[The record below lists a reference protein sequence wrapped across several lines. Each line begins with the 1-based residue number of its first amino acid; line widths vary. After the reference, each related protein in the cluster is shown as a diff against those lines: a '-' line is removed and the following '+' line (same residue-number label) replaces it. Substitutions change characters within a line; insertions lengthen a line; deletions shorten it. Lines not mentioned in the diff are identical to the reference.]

1 MDDLASLL
9 DRSDAAF
16 ADDVSAV
23 VPVAD
28 DASLT
33 SALGTTKK
41 RQRTCMKDELAYQ
54 RTKHAALAAELALL
68 QATTDVSIWKGR
80 AFGQVRA
87 AQQARNENMR
97 LRTSLASQLKVL
109 DALQKLFLK
118 QPSLCQLQSIE
129 HWKIPALG
137 IERRKETLEALL
149 LHQYEQL
156 PSQWVRHGL
165 HAHEANDDGVLETRV
180 HTDDGPLRLDIL
192 KCDSWPVAF
201 MQLAHIVWQL
211 LVDRTDIDVT
221 MSLQKT
227 AVEIFSDKMV
237 YAQYIG
243 SCTPP
248 APYPRLPPV
257 ESRIACRRYDEAT
270 RVVIVWRSI
279 LDDALFPMPTHH
291 LKGDECG
298 WVVVQQTDANHAR
311 LLSYSTTKPPLVP
324 KAQDSTSSV
333 VRAPGMLTESLLRQ
347 VHASCDAV
355 DLTIQRGLALA
366 ALPTA
371 AA

>member
-16 ADDVSAV
+16 ADDVSAL

-33 SALGTTKK
+33 SALSASKK
-41 RQRTCMKDELAYQ
+41 RQRTCMKDELAYL
-54 RTKHAALAAELALL
+54 RAKHAALAAELALL
-68 QATTDVSIWKGR
+68 QVTADVSIWKGR

-87 AQQARNENMR
+87 AQQAQNENMR

-129 HWKIPALG
+129 HYKVPTLG
-137 IERRKETLEALL
+137 VERRKETLEALL
-149 LHQYEQL
+149 QHQYEQL

-165 HAHEANDDGVLETRV
+165 HAYEANDDGILETRV

-201 MQLAHIVWQL
+201 TQLAHVVWQL
-211 LVDRTDIDVT
+211 LVDRTDIDIT
-221 MSLQKT
+221 MALKKT
-227 AVEIFSDKMV
+227 AVEVFSDTMV
-237 YAQYIG
+237 YAQYVG
-243 SCTPP
+243 LCTPP

-257 ESRIACRRYDEAT
+257 ESRIACRRFDEAT

-279 LDDALFPMPTHH
+279 LDDALFPTPQHH
-291 LKGDECG
+291 LQGDECG
-298 WVVVQQTDANHAR
+298 WVVVQQKDAKHAR

-324 KAQDSTSSV
+324 ELRETNTV
-333 VRAPGMLTESLLRQ
+333 VRAPGMLTESLLQQ

-355 DLTIQRGLALA
+355 DLTIQRGLATVSRA
-366 ALPTA
+366 P
-371 AA
+371 